1 MFRRR
6 RRSWIAIVWLVV
18 GLVVAVT
25 HGFLGG
31 LTTLSG
37 FVAAILAVLLWP
49 LVLLN
54 LHITF

>member
-1 MFRRR
+1 M
-6 RRSWIAIVWLVV
+6 AIVWLVL

-37 FVAAILAVLLWP
+37 FVAAILVILLWP